1 MILPLVNYVAFNRL
15 GITERNL
22 KSILDTPEDFEMHI
36 IDSNSKDDT
45 WEYLQSL
52 NDPRIKSKTRFPLNY
67 GAILPANFNLT
78 RRRPDQYFFTIDSD
92 VYIKTKDWISRFMQ
106 VFNAFPEV
114 GLLGVQRGEPYPQ
127 YLPMVIPRTNGI
139 VSYNQLK
146 NGIVDTILDFVPG
159 HFQCLRPELIKEI
172 GYWSEENYY
181 GDAEL
186 SIRVNNYTS
195 FKAGFMTN
203 IDIDMMQIIT
213 CDQCQAKKWC
223 KLDKVQNTCF
233 TIRNKSHK
241 NESAASKFKV
251 KYLETFRELAA
262 RKRTAYCAS
271 IYDAL
276 SQKTH
281 LYHLD
286 WAQENILFFI
296 ENGN

>member
-1 MILPLVNYVAFNRL
+1 MTPPFVNYVTFNRL
-15 GITERNL
+15 GLTERSL
-22 KSILDTPEDFEMHI
+22 SSILDTAEDFEMHI
-36 IDSNSKDDT
+36 IDSNSKDNT
-45 WEYLQSL
+45 WEYIQSL

-78 RRRPDQYFFTIDSD
+78 RRKPDQYFFTIDSD
-92 VYIKTKDWISRFMQ
+92 VYVKTKDWISRFMK

-114 GLLGVQRGEPYPQ
+114 GLLGLQRGDPYPQ
-127 YLPMVIPRTNGI
+127 YLPMVIPKTNGS
-139 VSYNQLK
+139 VSYLQLK
-146 NGIVDTILDFVPG
+146 NGIVDTILDFIPG
-159 HFQCLRPELIKEI
+159 HFQCLRPELIREI

-195 FKAGFMTN
+195 FKAGFVTD
-203 IDIDMMQIIT
+203 IDIDMTQIIP
-213 CDQCQAKKWC
+213 CDQCNAKKWC

-233 TIRNKSHK
+233 AIRNKSHR
-241 NESAASKFKV
+241 NESAAAKFKV

-286 WAQENILFFI
+286 WAQENILFFL